1 MYKKILCPVDGS
13 KISQRSLREAVRL
26 AVETDAKL
34 LVLHVIDNTDFLVF
48 PPAGSPMYDFMF
60 EEGQKVLN
68 KATRSA
74 RRSVPD
80 VESKLVAIRT
90 GRVAKT
96 IVATA
101 RQFGADL
108 IVMGT
113 HGRRA
118 LATLVLGSEA
128 AAVVASSRTP
138 VLLVK

>member
-1 MYKKILCPVDGS
+1 MYRKILCPIDGS

-26 AVETDAKL
+26 AAGTGAKL

-48 PPAGSPMYDFMF
+48 PPAGSAMYDFML
-60 EEGQKVLN
+60 EEGNRVLKKALRTAQKG
-68 KATRSA
+68 
-74 RRSVPD
+74 VPD
-80 VESKLVAIRT
+80 AESKLVAIRT
-90 GRVAKT
+90 GRVART

-101 RQFGADL
+101 KQSGADL

-118 LATLVLGSEA
+118 LASLVMGSEA
-128 AAVVASSRTP
+128 AAVVAQSRIP